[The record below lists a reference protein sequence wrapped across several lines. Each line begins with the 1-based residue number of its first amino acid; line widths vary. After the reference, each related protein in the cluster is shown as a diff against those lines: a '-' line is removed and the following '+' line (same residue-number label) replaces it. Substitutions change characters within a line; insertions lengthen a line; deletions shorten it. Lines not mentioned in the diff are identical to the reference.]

1 MSNQRRNDFL
11 IPLLAVISDAAAIEA
26 AFLLS
31 VLASFFFSSH
41 IDVRGDT
48 RHPASFH
55 VCEQFAHLYP
65 GMADGLSVAQA
76 VRSPP

>member
-11 IPLLAVISDAAAIEA
+11 IPLLAVISDAVAIEA

-41 IDVRGDT
+41 VDFRGNT
-48 RHPASFH
+48 RHPALFH
-55 VCEQFAHLYP
+55 VREQLIHLYSR
-65 GMADGLSVAQA
+65 MAAGLSVAQA
-76 VRSPP
+76 ERRPP